1 MTQRNPQDRLAVL
14 IDLRTR
20 REEQALAALAAT
32 TRQCHEAETA
42 VRAARQ
48 HYQLH
53 CLNQEEQE
61 KQLLENLAHTAFTQR
76 DVQRVDEKLGSLSK
90 KRQRLEADLHRL
102 DEQHA
107 IALLK
112 RSEALELRN
121 QRWKSRVALTAL
133 YDERQRK
140 ARHAQEQQAEHETE
154 EHLPAR
160 NNS

>member
-76 DVQRVDEKLGSLSK
+76 DVQRVDEKLGSLGK
-90 KRQRLEADLHRL
+90 KTAEAG
-102 DEQHA
+102 
-107 IALLK
+107 
-112 RSEALELRN
+112 
-121 QRWKSRVALTAL
+121 SR
-133 YDERQRK
+133 
-140 ARHAQEQQAEHETE
+140 
-154 EHLPAR
+154 PAPLG
-160 NNS
+160 